1 MTDSETKVGIR
12 ELKAHLS
19 HYVRL
24 AREGGRVVVTDR
36 GEEVAEL
43 RSVTPLSPGLR
54 ELIDSGM
61 VRWSGGK
68 PACRPL
74 RLKIRGEPLSETVIR
89 MRYEDD
95 DEDDPVP

>member
-1 MTDSETKVGIR
+1 MADAETKVGIR

-24 AREGGRVVVTDR
+24 VRGGGRVVVTDR

-43 RSVTPLSPGLR
+43 RAVTPASPGLR
-54 ELIDSGM
+54 ELIESGM

-68 PACRPL
+68 PERFPQPI
-74 RLKIRGEPLSETVIR
+74 KIRGGPISDTVSELREP
-89 MRYEDD
+89 
-95 DEDDPVP
+95 DDPLP

>member
-1 MTDSETKVGIR
+1 MTTDETKVGIR

-24 AREGGRVVVTDR
+24 AREGGRIVVTDR

-43 RSVTPLSPGLR
+43 RAVAPAHPGLK

-61 VRWSGGK
+61 VSWSGGK
-68 PACRPL
+68 PKMTPMR
-74 RLKIRGEPLSETVIR
+74 IHVVGEPLSETVLK
-89 MRYEDD
+89 MREP
-95 DEDDPVP
+95 DDPLP

>member
-1 MTDSETKVGIR
+1 MPDIETKVGIR

-24 AREGGRVVVTDR
+24 VRDGGRVVVTDR

-43 RSVTPLSPGLR
+43 RAVTPVNPGLR
-54 ELIDSGM
+54 ELIDNGT

-68 PACRPL
+68 PARFPRPIT
-74 RLKIRGEPLSETVIR
+74 IRGGPISDTVGELR
-89 MRYEDD
+89 ER
-95 DEDDPVP
+95 DDPVP

>member
-1 MTDSETKVGIR
+1 MPNIETKVGIR

-24 AREGGRVVVTDR
+24 VREGGRVVVTDR

-43 RSVTPLSPGLR
+43 RAVTPVSPGLR
-54 ELIDSGM
+54 ELIDSGQ

-68 PACRPL
+68 PARFPRPIT
-74 RLKIRGEPLSETVIR
+74 IRGGPISDTVGELR
-89 MRYEDD
+89 ER
-95 DEDDPVP
+95 DDPVP

>member
-1 MTDSETKVGIR
+1 MMTVGIR

-19 HYVRL
+19 HYLRLVRQG
-24 AREGGRVVVTDR
+24 ERVIVTDR

-43 RSVTPLSPGLR
+43 RAVTPVHPGLK

-68 PACRPL
+68 PTSLPRPI
-74 RLKIRGEPLSETVIR
+74 KIRGGPISDTVVELR
-89 MRYEDD
+89 
-95 DEDDPVP
+95 DDPLP

>member
-24 AREGGRVVVTDR
+24 VREGSRVIVTDR

-43 RSVTPLSPGLR
+43 RAVTPVSPGLR
-54 ELIDSGM
+54 ELIESGK

-68 PACRPL
+68 PAGSPRRRTL
-74 RLKIRGEPLSETVIR
+74 RGEPLSETVIR

-95 DEDDPVP
+95 PLP

>member
-1 MTDSETKVGIR
+1 MADTETKVGIR
-12 ELKAHLS
+12 DLKAHLS

-24 AREGGRVVVTDR
+24 VREGGRVVVTDR

-43 RSVTPLSPGLR
+43 RAVTPVSPGLR

-68 PACRPL
+68 PAFRKL
-74 RLKIRGEPLSETVIR
+74 ALELRGEPLSETVIR

-95 DEDDPVP
+95 PLP

>member
-1 MTDSETKVGIR
+1 MAADETKVGIR

-24 AREGGRVVVTDR
+24 AREGARVVVTDR

-43 RSVTPLSPGLR
+43 RAVTPAHPGLR

-61 VRWSGGK
+61 VTWSGGRPSRSRR
-68 PACRPL
+68 PATL
-74 RLKIRGEPLSETVIR
+74 HGEPMSETI
-89 MRYEDD
+89 DCASAS
-95 DEDDPVP
+95 DPLP

>member
-1 MTDSETKVGIR
+1 MDDIDTRVGIR

-24 AREGGRVVVTDR
+24 VREGGRVVVTDR

-43 RSVTPLSPGLR
+43 RAVTPLSPGLR
-54 ELIDSGM
+54 ELIDSGQ

-68 PACRPL
+68 PARFPRPIT
-74 RLKIRGEPLSETVIR
+74 IRGGPISDTVGELR
-89 MRYEDD
+89 ER
-95 DEDDPVP
+95 DDPVP

>member
-1 MTDSETKVGIR
+1 MADSETRVGIR

-24 AREGGRVVVTDR
+24 VREGGRVVVTDR

-43 RSVTPLSPGLR
+43 RAVTPMSPGLR

-68 PACRPL
+68 PNEFPR
-74 RLKIRGEPLSETVIR
+74 RMTIQGEPLSETIIR

-95 DEDDPVP
+95 PLP

>member
-1 MTDSETKVGIR
+1 MATDETKVGIR

-24 AREGGRVVVTDR
+24 AREGARVVVTDR

-43 RSVTPLSPGLR
+43 RAVTPAHPGLR

-61 VRWSGGK
+61 VSWSGRQAQDL
-68 PACRPL
+68 PHADPRSAASPSPRPSSDA
-74 RLKIRGEPLSETVIR
+74 RAR
-89 MRYEDD
+89 
-95 DEDDPVP
+95 

>member
-1 MTDSETKVGIR
+1 MAADETKVGIR

-24 AREGGRVVVTDR
+24 AREGARVVVTDR

-43 RSVTPLSPGLR
+43 RAVTPAHPGLR

-61 VRWSGGK
+61 VSWSGRK
-68 PACRPL
+68 PSPFPKGI
-74 RLKIRGEPLSETVIR
+74 KIRGEPISVTVLE
-89 MRYEDD
+89 MRER
-95 DEDDPVP
+95 DDPVP

>member
-1 MTDSETKVGIR
+1 MPDIETKVGIR

-24 AREGGRVVVTDR
+24 VREGGRVVVTDR

-43 RSVTPLSPGLR
+43 RAVTPVSPGLR
-54 ELIDSGM
+54 ELIESGQ

-68 PACRPL
+68 PARFP
-74 RLKIRGEPLSETVIR
+74 KPITIRGGPISDTVGELR
-89 MRYEDD
+89 ER
-95 DEDDPVP
+95 DDPLP

>member
-1 MTDSETKVGIR
+1 MAADETRVGIR

-24 AREGGRVVVTDR
+24 AREGARVVVTDR

-43 RSVTPLSPGLR
+43 RAVTPAHPGLR

-61 VRWSGGK
+61 VSWSGGK
-68 PACRPL
+68 PSSFPRPARCAESL
-74 RLKIRGEPLSETVIR
+74 CPRPSSRDR
-89 MRYEDD
+89 R
-95 DEDDPVP
+95 

>member
-1 MTDSETKVGIR
+1 MPDIDTRVGIR

-24 AREGGRVVVTDR
+24 VREGGCIVVTDR

-43 RSVTPLSPGLR
+43 RAVTPVSPGLR
-54 ELIDSGM
+54 ELIDSGQ

-68 PACRPL
+68 PARFPRPIT
-74 RLKIRGEPLSETVIR
+74 IRGGPISDTVGELR
-89 MRYEDD
+89 ER
-95 DEDDPVP
+95 DDPVP

>member
-1 MTDSETKVGIR
+1 MASAETRVGIR

-24 AREGGRVVVTDR
+24 AREGRRVVVTDR

-43 RSVTPLSPGLR
+43 RAVTPAHPGLR

-61 VRWSGGK
+61 VSWSGGK
-68 PACRPL
+68 PAFTP
-74 RLKIRGEPLSETVIR
+74 RLIDIVGEPLSETVLK
-89 MRYEDD
+89 MRER
-95 DEDDPVP
+95 DDPLP

>member
-1 MTDSETKVGIR
+1 MATGETKVGIR

-24 AREGGRVVVTDR
+24 AREGARVVVTDR

-43 RSVTPLSPGLR
+43 RAVTPAHPGLR

-61 VRWSGGK
+61 VSWSGGK
-68 PACRPL
+68 PSSFPRRRTL
-74 RLKIRGEPLSETVIR
+74 RGEPLSETILR
-89 MRYEDD
+89 DRR
-95 DEDDPVP
+95 

>member
-1 MTDSETKVGIR
+1 MPDIETKVGIR

-24 AREGGRVVVTDR
+24 VREGGRIVVTDR

-43 RSVTPLSPGLR
+43 RAVTPVSPGLR
-54 ELIDSGM
+54 ELIESGK

-68 PACRPL
+68 PARFPRPIT
-74 RLKIRGEPLSETVIR
+74 IRGGPISDTVGELR
-89 MRYEDD
+89 ER
-95 DEDDPVP
+95 DDPVP

>member
-1 MTDSETKVGIR
+1 MASGETKVGIR

-24 AREGGRVVVTDR
+24 AREGARVVVTDR

-43 RSVTPLSPGLR
+43 RAVTPAHPGLR

-61 VRWSGGK
+61 VSWSGRK
-68 PACRPL
+68 PKLVPASADPL
-74 RLKIRGEPLSETVIR
+74 RGEPLSETILRCAIV
-89 MRYEDD
+89 
-95 DEDDPVP
+95 DDPLP

>member
-1 MTDSETKVGIR
+1 MPNIETKVGIR

-24 AREGGRVVVTDR
+24 VREGGRVVVTDR

-43 RSVTPLSPGLR
+43 RAVTPVSPGLR
-54 ELIDSGM
+54 ELIDSGQ

-68 PACRPL
+68 PARFPRPIT
-74 RLKIRGEPLSETVIR
+74 IRGGPISDTVGELR
-89 MRYEDD
+89 GR
-95 DEDDPVP
+95 DDPVP

>member
-1 MTDSETKVGIR
+1 MADAETKVGIR

-24 AREGGRVVVTDR
+24 VREGGRVVITDR

-43 RSVTPLSPGLR
+43 RAFTPASPGLR
-54 ELIDSGM
+54 ELIESGV

-68 PACRPL
+68 PSFRPFPVEL
-74 RLKIRGEPLSETVIR
+74 RGEPLSETVIR

-95 DEDDPVP
+95 PLP

>member
-1 MTDSETKVGIR
+1 MATGETKVGIR

-24 AREGGRVVVTDR
+24 AREGARVVVTDR

-43 RSVTPLSPGLR
+43 RAVTPAPLGLR

-61 VRWSGGK
+61 VSWSGRK
-68 PACRPL
+68 P
-74 RLKIRGEPLSETVIR
+74 KISPVRIHLVGEPLSETVLE
-89 MRYEDD
+89 MREH
-95 DEDDPVP
+95 DDPLP